1 MKILLDECVPVR
13 LGKYLEG
20 FTVST
25 VSKEQWTSLKNGK
38 LMKAAIDGGFDVMLT
53 VDKNLQYQQN
63 LNEYN
68 ITIVVFDVLFNRLQ
82 DFTPLIPKFLEQ
94 LPSME
99 KKKAYNIK

>member
-13 LGKYLEG
+13 LGKSLID
-20 FTVST
+20 FKVST
-25 VSKEQWTSLKNGK
+25 VSKEGWTSLKNGS
-38 LMKAAIDGGFDVMLT
+38 LMQVAIEAGFDVMLT

-68 ITIVVFDVLFNRLQ
+68 ITIVVFDIIFNRLQ

-94 LPSME
+94 LPYME